1 MARAAIARPATAKGK
16 GMAEASGTIII
27 GAGITGI
34 TCARALARAGSPVR
48 LLDKGR
54 GIGGRMATKR
64 VQAAGLSLHYDHGA
78 QYLRPRDAACAADL
92 VAAGAVAW
100 GEGDRLVGQ
109 PGMSSLPRA
118 LADGLNVA
126 QGVEVTALHHAGG
139 LWHLETTEGVEKAQ
153 RVVLTIPAPQALHLL
168 GRDHPLAPDL
178 SRVRMDPCLTLMASF
193 PAGSPAP
200 FVKRLDPDHPLAWVA
215 QDNTKPDRPKGV
227 VTWVA
232 QASAAYSARHLDQSP
247 DAILADMLPRLCA
260 LLGTTPDQALHAQ
273 VHRWRY
279 AQAAQPLGRA
289 FLHDAHGL
297 YVGGDWCLGPRAEH
311 GWASGRTMADAILK
325 GADAV

>member
-1 MARAAIARPATAKGK
+1 MAG
-16 GMAEASGTIII
+16 ASETIII

-34 TCARALARAGSPVR
+34 TCARALAQAGTPVR

-78 QYLRPRDAACAADL
+78 QYFRPRDPAFVAEL
-92 VAAGAVAW
+92 LAAGASVW
-100 GEGDRLVGQ
+100 GESDRLVGQ

-118 LADGLNVA
+118 MADGLDVA
-126 QGVEVTALHHAGG
+126 QGVEVTGLHHAGG
-139 LWHLETTEGVEKAQ
+139 LWHLETTAGVEKAQ
-153 RVVLTIPAPQALHLL
+153 RVVLTIPALQALHLL

-178 SRVRMDPCLTLMASF
+178 SHVRMDPCLTLMASF

-215 QDNTKPDRPKGV
+215 QDNTKPARPKGV

-232 QASAAYSARHLDQSP
+232 QASAAYSERHLDQSP

-260 LLGTTPDQALHAQ
+260 LLRSTPDQALHAQ

-279 AQAAQPLGRA
+279 AQATQPLGRA
-289 FLHDAHGL
+289 FLHGGHSL
-297 YVGGDWCLGPRAEH
+297 YVGGDWCLGPRAED
-311 GWASGRTMADAILK
+311 GWASGRAMAKAILT
-325 GADAV
+325 GANVD